1 MIEEEYVRTVREL
14 KARKSAVIYAGKVGA
29 CQPIRYSL
37 MRSMVKTA
45 HYVKEME
52 EYFISH
58 LLPIPDTTM
67 VKRDEEL
74 FMKEVQYVDG
84 F

>member
-1 MIEEEYVRTVREL
+1 MIEKEYVRAVREL
-14 KARKSAVIYAGKVGA
+14 KARKSAVVYAGKVGA

-37 MRSMVKTA
+37 MRSMVKTS

-52 EYFISH
+52 EYFITN

-67 VKRDEEL
+67 VKRDEAL
-74 FMKEVQYVDG
+74 FMKEVKYIEG
-84 F
+84 Y

>member
-1 MIEEEYVRTVREL
+1 MIEKEYVRAVREL

-52 EYFISH
+52 EYFITH

-74 FMKEVQYVDG
+74 FTKEVQYVDG

>member
-1 MIEEEYVRTVREL
+1 MIEKEYVRAVREL
-14 KARKSAVIYAGKVGA
+14 KARKSAVVYAGKVGA

-45 HYVKEME
+45 HHVKEME
-52 EYFISH
+52 EYFITH

-67 VKRDEEL
+67 VKRDEAL

>member
-1 MIEEEYVRTVREL
+1 MIEKEYIKAVKEL
-14 KARKSAVIYAGKVGA
+14 KARKSAVVYAGKVGA
-29 CQPIRYSL
+29 SQPIRYSL

-45 HYVKEME
+45 HCVEEMK
-52 EYFISH
+52 EYFITH

-74 FMKEVQYVDG
+74 FMEEVRYIDG
-84 F
+84 Y

>member
-1 MIEEEYVRTVREL
+1 MIEKEYVRAVREL
-14 KARKSAVIYAGKVGA
+14 KARKSAVVYAGKVGA